1 MAKLNKEQWKELLA
15 KVKNGDQSIAEL
27 AKTYG
32 ISSNSI
38 YKKVEKASDTD
49 GSLLE
54 MNRLRREVKELRQ
67 VIGYVTHELNKE
79 KKLL

>member
-1 MAKLNKEQWKELLA
+1 MAKLNKEQWNELLA
-15 KVKNGDQSIAEL
+15 KVKEGEQSIAEL

-38 YKKVEKASDTD
+38 YKRIERSSDAD

-54 MNRLRREVKELRQ
+54 INRLKREVKELRQ

>member
-1 MAKLNKEQWKELLA
+1 MAKLNKGQWSELLA
-15 KVKNGDQSIAEL
+15 KVKEGEKSIAEL

-32 ISSNSI
+32 VSVNAV
-38 YKKVEKASDTD
+38 YKKIERAGDTD

-54 MNRLRREVKELRQ
+54 INRLKREVKELRE